1 MHPQDAAL
9 FGAAKLPALRA
20 ATGELCWLLE
30 RGYTRQASLKLV
42 GDRHALERRQR
53 DALARCACADS
64 RAQAR
69 LSRLQPAAALR
80 GERLEVDGFNAL
92 TTLEVALSGG
102 IVLLGRDGVLRDIAG
117 VHGSYRPV
125 EETVPALEQLD
136 GLLRDLG
143 VAHCEI
149 LLDAPVSNSGRL
161 RGLIDA
167 LARERGWRLAAR
179 VVADPDA
186 VLSRSAQI
194 VASADGALLDRC
206 QRWFN
211 LARASVESRIP
222 QARIVD
228 LSGESSGC

>member
-9 FGAAKLPALRA
+9 FGAAELPALRA

-30 RGYTRQASLKLV
+30 RGYTQEASLKLV

-53 DALARCACADS
+53 AAIARCACADS

-69 LSRLQPAAALR
+69 LSRMAPAAALS
-80 GERLEVDGFNAL
+80 GQRLEVDGFNVL
-92 TTLEVALSGG
+92 TTLEVTLSGG

-117 VHGSYRPV
+117 VHGSYRAV
-125 EETVPALEQLD
+125 EETVPALEHLAEF
-136 GLLRDLG
+136 LRGLG
-143 VAHCEI
+143 VADCEI

-161 RGLIDA
+161 RARIDE
-167 LARERGWRLAAR
+167 LARERGWRVAAR

-186 VLSRSAQI
+186 TLSRSAQI

-206 QRWFN
+206 GRWFN
-211 LARASVESRIP
+211 LARACVGSRIP
-222 QARIVD
+222 HARIVD
-228 LSGESSGC
+228 LSGEASS